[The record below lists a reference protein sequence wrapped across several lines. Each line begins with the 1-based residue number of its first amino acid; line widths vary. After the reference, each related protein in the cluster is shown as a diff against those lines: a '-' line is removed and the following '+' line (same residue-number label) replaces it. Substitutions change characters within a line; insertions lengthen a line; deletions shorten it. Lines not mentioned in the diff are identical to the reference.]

1 MFSLA
6 GDATLSSINLSR
18 VGGEDSDYTL
28 VTLKLSVETRSDAAI
43 CAALGVE
50 SGDAL
55 EWAWQYPEDCDDID
69 ACERRYPYMGAIA
82 SGLRMEAKHLAQI
95 GGYRDLRPSR
105 VTVESVA
112 PVAKRI
118 WTVALKVQIEHPPAG
133 AVESWAQFIGQ
144 SLRIDL
150 QQDPDLFERAQ

>member
-50 SGDAL
+50 SGDML
-55 EWAWQYPEDCDDID
+55 LWAWETPETGDID

-133 AVESWAQFIGQ
+133 AVECWAQFIGQ

>member
-95 GGYRDLRPSR
+95 GGYRETRR
-105 VTVESVA
+105 GV
-112 PVAKRI
+112 
-118 WTVALKVQIEHPPAG
+118 
-133 AVESWAQFIGQ
+133 
-144 SLRIDL
+144 
-150 QQDPDLFERAQ
+150 

>member
-1 MFSLA
+1 MFSIA

-112 PVAKRI
+112 PVATPVPTRPSRPC
-118 WTVALKVQIEHPPAG
+118 WTLWIARGICWWKAPRREPNRRWKP
-133 AVESWAQFIGQ
+133 
-144 SLRIDL
+144 
-150 QQDPDLFERAQ
+150 